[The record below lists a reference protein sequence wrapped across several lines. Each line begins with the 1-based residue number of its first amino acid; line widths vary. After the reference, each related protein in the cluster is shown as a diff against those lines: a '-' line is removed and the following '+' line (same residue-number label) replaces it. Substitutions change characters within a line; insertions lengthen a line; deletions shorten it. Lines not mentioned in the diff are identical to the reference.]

1 MQIQQ
6 KNDTIRRHKDDM
18 RVLRGHAGLNQVIKN
33 MNEITD
39 AADELEELS
48 SQKWKGLNAM
58 DKML

>member
-18 RVLRGHAGLNQVIKN
+18 RVLRGHTGLNQVIKN

-48 SQKWKGLNAM
+48 S
-58 DKML
+58 